1 MNVRHDREPRDH
13 FRREP
18 YPPNREGPQAA
29 VAIIATPRAGAF
41 ARAGE
46 VMPIR
51 KRRKSDRSYKTI
63 VLRSC
68 AQLRRH

>member
-18 YPPNREGPQAA
+18 YPSNCEGPQAA
-29 VAIIATPRAGAF
+29 VAIIATPRASAF

-46 VMPIR
+46 VVPIR
-51 KRRKSDRSYKTI
+51 KGRKEI
-63 VLRSC
+63 V
-68 AQLRRH
+68 QTK